1 MAIKYLSNISLE
13 GNELQNVKIHPV
25 GTAPS
30 NGQGKLYYDTDND
43 KLYANDGSQWFSVA
57 GSVEDVTSGNTNLL
71 TISGTSTEAPQ
82 IDIVTEAPA
91 DGGTGLT
98 TSDQVYDFVTTQIG
112 NVPSETVTSIS
123 LASNTLTYTDENGN
137 DTDIDLSLYLDDT
150 NLARLTSGSLDGATG
165 EATFTRDDATT
176 FTVDMSA
183 LLDAITLNDTLT
195 STSTTEGLTANQG
208 KVLKDLIDALP
219 TENTQLEEADISA
232 MGFIQDYTVTSAD
245 VTAHEDDLTVDY
257 SQLTNTP
264 TIPTNNNQLTNG
276 SNYITG
282 VNFDE
287 IGGTQSD
294 LNLSGFNNDLTLA
307 PSDAEKN
314 VQSDWNATSGDAF
327 IQNKPTIPTSNS
339 DLTNGENYIS
349 DYTVTSADV
358 TAHEGDLTI
367 TESQISDLSH
377 FSGSYNDLTDVPSN
391 LGAQQLSISGNTISL
406 DNGGNSIDVYDQTL
420 NTTDDVEFN
429 DMTADKI
436 YLDPDATGGFQI
448 GKTLT
453 AYATPNGTTGN
464 QAGIW
469 NQVVS
474 TPTSNASSYISGLVN
489 MAKYEG
495 SSEVGSI
502 AASDNYSRYQGSGGI
517 VGGLYGT
524 TGQASYRGTDAS
536 GNNGANVTVQGVYGL
551 AEAQAGAT
559 GDIEYMIGGNIS
571 SKLDAS
577 GVDVDYLQGAHITT
591 AISAGEVTGDVSVA
605 LLDMDQTGGTISGG
619 FEYLRIQN
627 DSITSTGTARA
638 INSLSTLPSEFAG
651 TIEATEFIKT
661 GGSSS
666 QFLKADGSVDSSSY
680 ITDYTVSEAD
690 VTAHEGAITI
700 TESQISDLNHF
711 SGSYN
716 DLTDTPS
723 IPTVSAASTTAAG
736 ITEYATATE
745 TTTGTIANRAVTV
758 QGLHSSLQT
767 RNNAHHV
774 TASVG
779 NGSDTT
785 LTVTHDFGTTK
796 FTTQLVEVATG
807 ETVYAEISNRTNS
820 QVDVSFGTAPASGA
834 YELHMIQ
841 MAY

>member
-43 KLYANDGSQWFSVA
+43 KLYANDGSQWFSIN

-98 TSDQVYDFVTTQIG
+98 TSDQVFDYVATQIG
-112 NVPSETVTSIS
+112 NIPSETVTSLS
-123 LASNTLTYTDENGN
+123 LAANTLTFTDENGT
-137 DTDIDLSLYLDDT
+137 DTDIDLSLYLDDS
-150 NLARLTSGSLDGATG
+150 NLARLTSGSIDGGTG
-165 EATFTRDDATT
+165 IATFVRDDATE
-176 FTVDMSA
+176 FTIDMSA
-183 LLDAITLNDTLT
+183 FLDAITLNNTLT
-195 STSTTEGLTANQG
+195 STSTTEGLTAAQG

-219 TENTQLEEADISA
+219 TEDTQLSEADISA
-232 MGFIQDYTVTSAD
+232 MGFIQDYTVTSGD
-245 VTAHEDDLTVDY
+245 VTAHEADLTVDY
-257 SQLTNTP
+257 SQLTGTP

-276 SNYITG
+276 NNYITG
-282 VNFDE
+282 VNFNE
-287 IGGTQSD
+287 IGGSQAD
-294 LNLSGFNNDLTLA
+294 LSLSGFTNDLTLA
-307 PSDAEKN
+307 PSNAEQN
-314 VQSDWNATSGDAF
+314 VQSDWNAVSGDAF
-327 IQNKPTIPTSNS
+327 IQNKPSIPTATS
-339 DLTNGENYIS
+339 DLSNDSGFIT

-358 TAHEGDLTI
+358 TAHEGDITI
-367 TESQISDLSH
+367 TESQISDLNH
-377 FSGSYNDLTDVPSN
+377 FSGSYNDLTDVPSD
-391 LGAQQLSISGNTISL
+391 LGAQDLSIAGNTISIS
-406 DNGGNSIDVYDQTL
+406 DGNSIDVYDQTL

-429 DMTADKI
+429 DVTADKI
-436 YLDPDATGGFQI
+436 YLDPDSTSGFQI

-453 AYATPNGTTGN
+453 AYASDATATGN

-474 TPTSNASSYISGLVN
+474 TPTSTGSAYISGLVN

-495 SSEVGSI
+495 TNIVGSMS
-502 AASDNYSRYQGSGGI
+502 ASDNYSRYMGSGGMT
-517 VGGLYGT
+517 GGLYGT
-524 TGQASYRGTDAS
+524 TGQASYRGTDANS
-536 GNNGANVTVQGVYGL
+536 NNGANVTVQGVYGL
-551 AEAQAGAT
+551 AEAQSGAT
-559 GDIEYMIGGNIS
+559 GDIEYMIGANVS

-577 GVDVDYLQGAHITT
+577 GVDVEYLQGAHITT
-591 AISAGEVTGDVSVA
+591 AISNGEVTGDVTVA
-605 LLDMDQTGGTISGG
+605 ILDMDQTGGTISGG

-627 DSITSTGTARA
+627 DSVTSTGTARA
-638 INSLSTLPSEFAG
+638 INSLSTLPSRFSGEM
-651 TIEATEFIKT
+651 EATSFVKT
-661 GGSSS
+661 GGTSA
-666 QFLKADGSVDSSSY
+666 QFLKADGSVDSNSY
-680 ITDYTVSEAD
+680 ITGYSVTEGD

-716 DLTDTPS
+716 DLTDTPTIPS
-723 IPTVSAASTTAAG
+723 ISAASTTVSG

-758 QGLHSSLQT
+758 QGLHASLQT

-779 NGSDTT
+779 NGTDTT
-785 LTVTHDFGTTK
+785 LTVAHNFGTTK

-807 ETVYAEISNRTNS
+807 ETVYAEISNRTTSN
-820 QVDVSFGTAPASGA
+820 VDVSFGTAPASGA